1 MFDRVLMHHC
11 NYGSSYR
18 RCSLFRITSARD
30 CFCSYST
37 RELRD
42 CLQLKC
48 IFSHYST
55 NTGGINTLIL
65 AFFHSQWKVKEK
77 ETKAKNHIKTKTRIW
92 ISLFRSFWDY
102 QIMNEFSE
110 NLLKWTVS
118 SYAQKQDLR
127 WREIWESRDICT
139 EFLSKNLCWCLFLFN
154 CGLLTYKIIHSSV
167 LLQLPPQAKRN

>member
-1 MFDRVLMHHC
+1 MFDRVLMHNC

-37 RELRD
+37 RGL
-42 CLQLKC
+42 
-48 IFSHYST
+48 
-55 NTGGINTLIL
+55 L
-65 AFFHSQWKVKEK
+65 AAKMYFFKLLYKHGWYQYIDSSFFHSQWKEKEQ

-92 ISLFRSFWDY
+92 IHLFRSFWDY

-118 SYAQKQDLR
+118 SYAQKQDPG

-139 EFLSKNLCWCLFLFN
+139 EFLSKNLCWSLFLFN

-167 LLQLPPQAKRN
+167 LLQLPLQAKRN